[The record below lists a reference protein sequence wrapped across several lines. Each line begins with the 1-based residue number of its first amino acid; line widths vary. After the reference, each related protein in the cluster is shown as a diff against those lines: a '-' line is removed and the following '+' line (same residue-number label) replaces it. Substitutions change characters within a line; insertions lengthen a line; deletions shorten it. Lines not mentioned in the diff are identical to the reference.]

1 MGRSYGTL
9 NRYGCVVH
17 GLKPVANKCPV
28 RYADFDKGAKY
39 IRQGNKLGVLF
50 DLELETF
57 GSILN
62 DLYYRASVLIHQVL
76 RLQFPKGVALTHI
89 VATGF
94 NPLNI

>member
-39 IRQGNKLGVLF
+39 F
-50 DLELETF
+50 
-57 GSILN
+57 
-62 DLYYRASVLIHQVL
+62 
-76 RLQFPKGVALTHI
+76 I
-89 VATGF
+89 VK
-94 NPLNI
+94 